1 MIWIFLSLFAC
12 GEEKKTEKVPANNI
26 VVERI
31 VGTTAPKDDSTEQKK
46 PIPHSNTKDTEQ
58 KTATQNSGAV
68 HTQIGQKNVDI
79 TYEHMEDI
87 KGTENGKKIKGLNL
101 KIGNMEITVDEVEI
115 EDLKIEKK

>member
-12 GEEKKTEKVPANNI
+12 GEDEKPEKVSANDI
-26 VVERI
+26 VVEKV
-31 VGTTAPKDDSTEQKK
+31 VGTTAPKDDGAEQKK
-46 PIPHSNTKDTEQ
+46 PIPHADTKDTEQ
-58 KTATQNSGAV
+58 KTATQNFGEI
-68 HTQIGQKNVDI
+68 HTQIGEKKVDI